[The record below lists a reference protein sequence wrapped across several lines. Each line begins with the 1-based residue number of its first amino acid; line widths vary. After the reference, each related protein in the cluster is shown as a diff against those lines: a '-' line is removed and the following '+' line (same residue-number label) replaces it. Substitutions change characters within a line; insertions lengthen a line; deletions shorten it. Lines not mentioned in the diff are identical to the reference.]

1 MVIFLR
7 FRVMEIDSN
16 VCFTGKKK
24 RCLRYTVRS
33 MALIIQSAGPGQKNR
48 SLPEIFWQ

>member
-7 FRVMEIDSN
+7 FRVLEIDSN

-33 MALIIQSAGPGQKNR
+33 MALIIRPSVPDQQGR